1 MTKEDITKMTF
12 RTHHGHYEYRVSLLV
27 CAIPLPLFK
36 PQWMTYFNHFYA
48 NSQRSSSMTFSST
61 MNPCRLTS
69 RLELVLKTLLQG
81 KFYLERSKCLFVQ
94 WQLEY
99 LGHVIS
105 GKGIEPE
112 SSKITTMLQWSIP
125 SCQKDLQAF
134 LGLIGF
140 YRRLIKGYA
149 AIASPFTTLLYR
161 DKFHWL
167 PKAQQ
172 AFDHLK
178 RAMTKAPILV
188 SLDFSSP
195 FVLETNA
202 SGNATGAILMQQ
214 SRPIA
219 FFSEQF
225 SVILHQWFHCIP
237 KLIYIHLSLNLSM
250 MGGKN

>member
-1 MTKEDITKMTF
+1 MNDILQPFLRKFTTIFFDDILIYNESLSTHLTF
-12 RTHHGHYEYRVSLLV
+12 GIGAQNLITRQVLSGTLQMLV
-27 CAIPLPLFK
+27 CP
-36 PQWMTYFNHFYA
+36 MTIGVP
-48 NSQRSSSMTFSST
+48 RS
-61 MNPCRLTS
+61 C
-69 RLELVLKTLLQG
+69 
-81 KFYLERSKCLFVQ
+81 
-94 WQLEY
+94 
-99 LGHVIS
+99 
-105 GKGIEPE
+105 
-112 SSKITTMLQWSIP
+112 
-125 SCQKDLQAF
+125 
-134 LGLIGF
+134 LIGF

-250 MGGKN
+250 MGGNH